1 MRNTDQ
7 RSAQPACRLAGLI
20 LALAVLALLA
30 ANLVYIFQD
39 GMGDDFWGGAQAPR
53 LSTTSFG
60 EEGLASFDVRAG
72 RLSCPRF
79 IGLSETKTA
88 RLRLHTRSTREEEA
102 AIVAFISDPNSPTG
116 SQMLSEELVLPARG
130 EVYQT
135 WELGPANLRPDA
147 TIRLR
152 VYSGNK
158 YQATMSDVRGCTI
171 RFLQIGSIG
180 GELAGYGTFI
190 LLLVLLWGSFAFLVK
205 GNCRQNAMRRALST
219 RRGLAVTITLMSL
232 INFFGGGLLARIF
245 VLLGVLALVVFSVQP
260 LMRND

>member
-1 MRNTDQ
+1 
-7 RSAQPACRLAGLI
+7 
-20 LALAVLALLA
+20 
-30 ANLVYIFQD
+30 
-39 GMGDDFWGGAQAPR
+39 
-53 LSTTSFG
+53 
-60 EEGLASFDVRAG
+60 
-72 RLSCPRF
+72 
-79 IGLSETKTA
+79 
-88 RLRLHTRSTREEEA
+88 
-102 AIVAFISDPNSPTG
+102 
-116 SQMLSEELVLPARG
+116 MLSEELVLPARG